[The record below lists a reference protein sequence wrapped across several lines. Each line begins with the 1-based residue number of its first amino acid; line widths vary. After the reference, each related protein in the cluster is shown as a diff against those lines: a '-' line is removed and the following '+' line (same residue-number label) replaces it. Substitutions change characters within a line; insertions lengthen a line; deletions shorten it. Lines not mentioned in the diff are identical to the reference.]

1 MKILW
6 WIAVTLTALTA
17 VPAAVYLLWF
27 VFTDEPL
34 AMARARAC
42 FRWTQVV
49 VLLSFDVLIFTHIV
63 RTLIEIWS

>member
-6 WIAVTLTALTA
+6 WSAVTLTALTA
-17 VPAAVYLLWF
+17 FPALVYLLWF

-34 AMARARAC
+34 ALARARAF

-49 VLLSFDVLIFTHIV
+49 VLFSFDVLIFTHIV
-63 RTLIEIWS
+63 RTLIDIWA